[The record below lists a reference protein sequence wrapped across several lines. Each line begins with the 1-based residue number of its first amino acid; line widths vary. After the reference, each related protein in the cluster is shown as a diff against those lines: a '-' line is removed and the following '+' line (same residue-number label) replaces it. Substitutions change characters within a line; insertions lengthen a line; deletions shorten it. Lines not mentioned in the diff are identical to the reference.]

1 MGMYDYGVG
10 GNEVKKDASEAIA
23 DIPMNK
29 TIFVQKL
36 TAEAAIKPEA
46 VYDLKTVDDVFDYY
60 KPNIDIDFE
69 NAEGSSVKENIKFKN
84 LGDFTAKNITEQSN
98 FLKDQKM
105 QEDQYANIIKQLK
118 TNKLLKTAVENADN
132 KAALVDSLKALI
144 QELDDAGK

>member
-1 MGMYDYGVG
+1 L
-10 GNEVKKDASEAIA
+10 EACEER
-23 DIPMNK
+23 NHK